1 MGRRCVKRGCGR
13 MCQRGVA
20 CVTRACQQRRPF
32 LAGEASRGVPG
43 RGAYPERVRGLLEF
57 PVVPLALAAV
67 RVGHGVRPAAE
78 ARAHGRG
85 RVPARLVSS
94 PVFSRASFDAVPKK
108 KKNVPSV
115 DEPTAV
121 DAARD
126 SSRAVASSRALPAR
140 WAGSTSGTRP

>member
-1 MGRRCVKRGCGR
+1 

-20 CVTRACQQRRPF
+20 CVTVHVNNDDRF
-32 LAGEASRGVPG
+32 SRGKHRAVS
-43 RGAYPERVRGLLEF
+43 RV
-57 PVVPLALAAV
+57 AARTLSV
-67 RVGHGVRPAAE
+67 FA
-78 ARAHGRG
+78 
-85 RVPARLVSS
+85 VSS
-94 PVFSRASFDAVPKK
+94 SSRLYLSRSRLCGSDTGSDPLLRHAPMGAVECPRASPPPLFLLRERRST
-108 KKNVPSV
+108 PSRNCGV